1 MSAKLLGKDKNIVTL
16 EFTVSQE
23 EFKEAVNK
31 AYLKVKNNINVQGF
45 RKGKAPRHIIERY
58 YGKSIFYDDA
68 LDFAVQEA
76 YPAAVT
82 ELDLNVIDSPKIDIE
97 KFEEGE
103 DLIFKAEVEV
113 MPEVELSQ
121 YKGVEV
127 VKTEISVT
135 DEDVERELKAVQ
147 EKNARIV
154 EVTDRPVQKGDFLT
168 IDYAGFVG
176 EEQFEGGTAENQSLE
191 IGSNSFIPG
200 FEDQL
205 IGKNKDE
212 EVQVNV
218 TFPEEYHSEDLQ
230 GKDAIF
236 NVKIHEIKAKEL
248 PELDD
253 EFAKDVSEFDTL
265 EELKA
270 DTRKVLEQ
278 KAADQIKVANDNNV
292 VTKVVNDT
300 VLEVPEVLIQ
310 REIDYLGNSYEQQ
323 FRQQGFSG
331 PEYDDLIK
339 NFVDQYKQGARSQA
353 EFNVKAELV
362 LDAIIKKEEI
372 KVTDEE
378 FQEEVNKIVESYNVE
393 EDRLEGFKD
402 SLIQSSKTYIEET
415 LQKRKVIDMLV
426 ENAVF
431 VDAPEADEEGEVL
444 EASEAIEALESAQSV
459 EVVESE
465 EKEESKEDKE

>member
-1 MSAKLLGKDKNIVTL
+1 MSAKILNKDKNLVTL
-16 EFTVSQE
+16 EFTVPQD
-23 EFKEAVNK
+23 EFEKAVNK
-31 AYLKVKNNINVQGF
+31 AYLKVKNNINIQGF

-68 LDFAVQEA
+68 LDFAVQDA
-76 YPAAVT
+76 YPVAVN
-82 ELDLNVIDSPKIDIE
+82 ELDLNVVDSPKIDIE

-113 MPEVELSQ
+113 MPEVELPE

-127 VKTEISVT
+127 VKTEIKVSE
-135 DEDVERELKAVQ
+135 EDVERELEAVQ

-154 EVTDRPVQKGDFLT
+154 EVEDRPVQKGDFLT

-191 IGSNSFIPG
+191 IGSNTFIPG
-200 FEDQL
+200 FEEQL

-218 TFPEEYHSEDLQ
+218 TFPEEYQAEDLQ
-230 GKDAIF
+230 GKDAVF

-270 DTRKVLEQ
+270 DTRKVMEQ
-278 KAADQIKVANDNNV
+278 RAADQVKIANDNNV

-300 VLEVPEVLIQ
+300 TLDIPEALIQ
-310 REIDYLGNSYEQQ
+310 REIDYLANTYEQQ
-323 FRQQGFSG
+323 FRQQGFTG
-331 PEYDDLIK
+331 PEYDDLIN
-339 NFVDQYKQGARSQA
+339 NFVQQYKEGARDQA

-362 LDAIIKKEEI
+362 LDAIIKNEEVKI
-372 KVTDEE
+372 TDEE
-378 FQEEVNKIVESYNVE
+378 LEEEVNKIVESYNVE
-393 EDRLEGFKD
+393 EDRLEGFKAT
-402 SLIQSSKTYIEET
+402 LMESSKSYIEET

-431 VDAPEADEEGEVL
+431 VDAPEVL
-444 EASEAIEALESAQSV
+444 EAEEAVEALEAA

-465 EKEESKEDKE
+465 EDEK